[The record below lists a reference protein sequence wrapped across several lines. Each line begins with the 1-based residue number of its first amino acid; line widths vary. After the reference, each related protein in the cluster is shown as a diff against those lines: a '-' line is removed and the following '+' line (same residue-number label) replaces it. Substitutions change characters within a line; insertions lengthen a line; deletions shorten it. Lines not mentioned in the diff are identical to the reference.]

1 MGFAIPAC
9 LGAQLADSDLRPI
22 VIVGDGA
29 FQMTGMELATVVK
42 ENLNPIV
49 ILLNNDGYRTER
61 SLLDGSFNDILKWK
75 YSRVTELLGRGKSY
89 VVETEG
95 QFETALREAEK
106 ISKDFVLIE
115 VLLDKFDGSAAL
127 KRLTA
132 SLSKKI

>member
-1 MGFAIPAC
+1 
-9 LGAQLADSDLRPI
+9 
-22 VIVGDGA
+22 
-29 FQMTGMELATVVK
+29 MELATVVK
-42 ENLNPIV
+42 EDLNPIV

-61 SLLDGSFNDILKWK
+61 SLLDGSFNDIFKWK
-75 YSRVTELLGRGKSY
+75 YSKVTELLGRGKSY